1 MSSIWTLI
9 YATFEDAT
17 YLFAKILTKQVAY
30 YSKDL
35 EGPFLMWL
43 LKHLRLQQKEGKGL
57 DLHLHLGEKVSLHQ
71 VNQTFV
77 HFDVLDDQKHVFS
90 SVEV

>member
-1 MSSIWTLI
+1 M
-9 YATFEDAT
+9 APVKT
-17 YLFAKILTKQVAY
+17 YSVP
-30 YSKDL
+30 DL
-35 EGPFLMWL
+35 EGPFLKWL

-57 DLHLHLGEKVSLHQ
+57 DLHLHADNLEEKVSLHQ

-77 HFDVLDDQKHVFS
+77 HSDVLDDRKSVFS